1 MENNII
7 NNKIQKFLF
16 HLNRIGLLR
25 EEDNQVFLNNFYE
38 ISKNYY
44 NNNNEITTL
53 DLDNQEK
60 YIEENLTKT
69 LCLFLNS
76 LNEEKNKMI
85 SLNIYNHYKSEEK
98 NLIKNKLCKLI
109 YLYQKLKTDIFFKKW
124 FLITNNK
131 VKKISLKKD
140 SIEETNLNTIS
151 CNISSIKNPFDK
163 RSTYSINNNSYNYSY
178 NNYSPQ
184 NKNKINNNDI
194 IVNIKYSN
202 NNSINLTRNHQYN
215 LNSLNN
221 GKLMDYSKS
230 NHNKTTSKIDN
241 TRSYTFTNDY
251 SPLKI
256 KESKNKEK
264 RLNYNIYKNEILSGK
279 DIQLFN
285 KKNNFNTKNKN
296 KISLKLKAHFEY
308 LGKLSKSKKDHKLI
322 PEKTTEYIKEQEEIK
337 NNCTFKPKIN
347 KYKTPKST
355 LKKIQY
361 NNMIRTEQLYL
372 DNQKRMAKKT
382 ANIIIRDNKISKENT
397 FQPKFV
403 SSSVKKIKKNFS
415 LRQYNFNKLKEENMN
430 KILNTIETDYNSL
443 CTFSP
448 KLNLSYNNKINYNRN
463 TCNNSNSNNIKIPA
477 YQRLYNDNKEKIIRQ
492 EERKNQV
499 MEDILLKAN
508 NPLILNKISL
518 NINDSNV
525 NSNSNNINISKSVDY
540 QKIEEL
546 YKDYKKKQIKLRQK
560 RQVIDNEK
568 GITFNPLLIN
578 GEKYLDKIDPNFF
591 EREKKFVENQRNH
604 IEAYQNYLDKEK
616 EKYFKKFSEDK
627 KTIIK
632 NVVDR
637 LYKDGLEKTLM
648 KNNTKPN
655 IFSKSY
661 NKTTENC
668 DGNGEGNE
676 TIYANKS
683 TINMESFKNS
693 SKNKNIFEE
702 NKNSNDMIIK
712 RNNIIIP
719 MKNND
724 DLFISKNIK
733 SNNLVDQLPFVINN
747 KKI

>member
-1 MENNII
+1 MEKNDII
-7 NNKIQKFLF
+7 NNKILKFIF
-16 HLNRIGLLR
+16 HLNRIGLLT
-25 EEDNQVFLNNFYE
+25 EEDNQVFVNNFYE

-44 NNNNEITTL
+44 NNNNEKATL

-76 LNEEKNKMI
+76 LNEEKNKII
-85 SLNIYNHYKSEEK
+85 SLNIYNHYTSEEK
-98 NLIKNKLCKLI
+98 NLIKKKLCKLI
-109 YLYQKLKTDIFFKKW
+109 HLYQKLKTNIFFKKW

-140 SIEETNLNTIS
+140 SLEETNLNTIS

-163 RSTYSINNNSYNYSY
+163 RITYSINNNSYNYSY

-184 NKNKINNNDI
+184 NQNKINNNDI
-194 IVNIKYSN
+194 IVNIKHSN

-251 SPLKI
+251 SPYKI
-256 KESKNKEK
+256 KEAKDKEK
-264 RLNYNIYKNEILSGK
+264 RVNYNIYKNEIGK
-279 DIQLFN
+279 DTQLFN
-285 KKNNFNTKNKN
+285 KKINLNTKSKN

-355 LKKIQY
+355 LNKIQY
-361 NNMIRTEQLYL
+361 NNMVRTDQLYL
-372 DNQKRMAKKT
+372 DNQKRMAKRT
-382 ANIIIRDNKISKENT
+382 ADILIRDNKISKENT

-415 LRQYNFNKLKEENMN
+415 LRLYNFNKLKEENMN
-430 KILNTIETDYNSL
+430 KILNTIETDYNSI

-448 KLNLSYNNKINYNRN
+448 KLNLSYNNKINYNTN

-477 YQRLYNDNKEKIIRQ
+477 YQRLYNDNKEKLIRQ
-492 EERKNQV
+492 EERKNQA

-525 NSNSNNINISKSVDY
+525 NNNSNNINISKSVDY

-546 YKDYKKKQIKLRQK
+546 YNDYKKKQIKLREK
-560 RQVIDNEK
+560 RQFIDNEK

-637 LYKDGLEKTLM
+637 LYKDGLEKTLI

-668 DGNGEGNE
+668 DGDGEGNE
-676 TIYANKS
+676 TMYVNKS

-693 SKNKNIFEE
+693 SKNKNILEE
-702 NKNSNDMIIK
+702 NKNSNDMMIK

-733 SNNLVDQLPFVINN
+733 NNNLVDQLPLVINN

>member
-1 MENNII
+1 MEKNDII
-7 NNKIQKFLF
+7 NNKILKFIF
-16 HLNRIGLLR
+16 HLNRIGLLT
-25 EEDNQVFLNNFYE
+25 EEDNQVFVNNFYE

-44 NNNNEITTL
+44 NNNNEKATL

-76 LNEEKNKMI
+76 LNEEKNKII
-85 SLNIYNHYKSEEK
+85 SLNIYNHYTSEEK
-98 NLIKNKLCKLI
+98 NLIKKKLCKLI
-109 YLYQKLKTDIFFKKW
+109 HLYQKLKTNIFFKKW

-140 SIEETNLNTIS
+140 SLEETNLNTIS

-163 RSTYSINNNSYNYSY
+163 RITYSINNNSYNYSY

-184 NKNKINNNDI
+184 NQNKINNNDI
-194 IVNIKYSN
+194 IVNIKHSN

-251 SPLKI
+251 SPYKI
-256 KESKNKEK
+256 KEAKDKEK
-264 RLNYNIYKNEILSGK
+264 RVNYNIYKNEIGK
-279 DIQLFN
+279 DTQLFN
-285 KKNNFNTKNKN
+285 KKINLNTKSKN

-355 LKKIQY
+355 LNKIQY
-361 NNMIRTEQLYL
+361 NNMVRTDQLYL
-372 DNQKRMAKKT
+372 DNQKRMAKRT
-382 ANIIIRDNKISKENT
+382 ADILIRDNKISKENT

-415 LRQYNFNKLKEENMN
+415 LRLYNFNKLKEENMN
-430 KILNTIETDYNSL
+430 KILNTIETDYNSI

-448 KLNLSYNNKINYNRN
+448 KLNLSYNNKINYNTN

-477 YQRLYNDNKEKIIRQ
+477 YQRLYNDNKEKLIRQ
-492 EERKNQV
+492 EERKNQA

-525 NSNSNNINISKSVDY
+525 NNNSNNINISKSVDY

-546 YKDYKKKQIKLRQK
+546 YNDYKKKQIKLREK
-560 RQVIDNEK
+560 RQFIDNEK

-637 LYKDGLEKTLM
+637 LYKDGLEKTLI

-668 DGNGEGNE
+668 DGDGEGNE
-676 TIYANKS
+676 TMYVNKS

-693 SKNKNIFEE
+693 SKNKNILEE
-702 NKNSNDMIIK
+702 NKNSNDMMIK

-733 SNNLVDQLPFVINN
+733 NNNLVDQLPLVINN
-747 KKI
+747 KNI

>member
-1 MENNII
+1 MENDII
-7 NNKIQKFLF
+7 NNKILKFIF
-16 HLNRIGLLR
+16 HLNRIGLLT
-25 EEDNQVFLNNFYE
+25 EEDNQVFVNNFYE

-44 NNNNEITTL
+44 NNNNEKATL

-76 LNEEKNKMI
+76 LNEEKNKII
-85 SLNIYNHYKSEEK
+85 SLNIYNHYTSEEK
-98 NLIKNKLCKLI
+98 NLIKKKLCKLI
-109 YLYQKLKTDIFFKKW
+109 NLYQKLKTNIFFKKW

-140 SIEETNLNTIS
+140 SLEETNLNTIS

-163 RSTYSINNNSYNYSY
+163 RITYSINNNSYNYSY

-184 NKNKINNNDI
+184 NQNKINNNDI
-194 IVNIKYSN
+194 IVNIKHSN

-251 SPLKI
+251 SPYKI
-256 KESKNKEK
+256 KEAKDKEK
-264 RLNYNIYKNEILSGK
+264 RVNYNIYKNEIGK
-279 DIQLFN
+279 DTQLFN
-285 KKNNFNTKNKN
+285 KKINLNTKSKN

-355 LKKIQY
+355 LNKIQY
-361 NNMIRTEQLYL
+361 NNMVRTDQLYL
-372 DNQKRMAKKT
+372 DNQKRMAKRT
-382 ANIIIRDNKISKENT
+382 ADILIRDNKISKENT

-415 LRQYNFNKLKEENMN
+415 LRLYNFNKLKEENMN
-430 KILNTIETDYNSL
+430 KILNTIETDYNSI

-448 KLNLSYNNKINYNRN
+448 KLNLSYNNKINYNTN

-477 YQRLYNDNKEKIIRQ
+477 YQRLYNDNKEKLIRQ
-492 EERKNQV
+492 EERKNQA

-525 NSNSNNINISKSVDY
+525 NNNSNNINISKSVDY

-546 YKDYKKKQIKLRQK
+546 YNDYKKKQIKLREK
-560 RQVIDNEK
+560 RQFIDNEK

-668 DGNGEGNE
+668 DGDGEGNE
-676 TIYANKS
+676 TMYVNKS

-693 SKNKNIFEE
+693 SKNKNILEE
-702 NKNSNDMIIK
+702 NKNSNDMMIK

-733 SNNLVDQLPFVINN
+733 NNNLVDQLPLVINN

>member
-1 MENNII
+1 MEKNDII
-7 NNKIQKFLF
+7 NNKILKFIF
-16 HLNRIGLLR
+16 HLNRIGLLT
-25 EEDNQVFLNNFYE
+25 EEDNQVFVNNFYE

-44 NNNNEITTL
+44 NNNNEKATL

-76 LNEEKNKMI
+76 LNEEKNKII
-85 SLNIYNHYKSEEK
+85 SLNIYNHYTSEEK
-98 NLIKNKLCKLI
+98 NLIKKKLCKLI
-109 YLYQKLKTDIFFKKW
+109 NLYQKLKTNIFFKKW

-140 SIEETNLNTIS
+140 SLEETNLNTIS

-163 RSTYSINNNSYNYSY
+163 RITYSINNNSYNYSY

-184 NKNKINNNDI
+184 NQNKINNNDI
-194 IVNIKYSN
+194 IVNIKHSN

-251 SPLKI
+251 SPYKI
-256 KESKNKEK
+256 KEAKDKEK
-264 RLNYNIYKNEILSGK
+264 RVNYNIYKNEIGK
-279 DIQLFN
+279 DTQLFN
-285 KKNNFNTKNKN
+285 KKINLNTKSKN

-355 LKKIQY
+355 LNKIQY
-361 NNMIRTEQLYL
+361 NNMVRTDQLYL
-372 DNQKRMAKKT
+372 DNQKRMAKRT
-382 ANIIIRDNKISKENT
+382 ADILIRDNKISKENT

-415 LRQYNFNKLKEENMN
+415 LRLYNFNKLKEENMN
-430 KILNTIETDYNSL
+430 KILNTIETDYNSI

-448 KLNLSYNNKINYNRN
+448 KLNLSYNNKINYNTN

-477 YQRLYNDNKEKIIRQ
+477 YQRLYNDNKEKLIRQ
-492 EERKNQV
+492 EERKNQA

-525 NSNSNNINISKSVDY
+525 NNNSNNINISKSVDY

-546 YKDYKKKQIKLRQK
+546 YNDYKKKQIKLREK
-560 RQVIDNEK
+560 RQFIDNEK

-668 DGNGEGNE
+668 DGDGEGNE
-676 TIYANKS
+676 TMYVNKS

-693 SKNKNIFEE
+693 SKNKNILEE
-702 NKNSNDMIIK
+702 NKNSNDMMIK

-733 SNNLVDQLPFVINN
+733 NNNLVDQLPLVINN

>member
-1 MENNII
+1 MENDII
-7 NNKIQKFLF
+7 NNKILKFIF
-16 HLNRIGLLR
+16 HLNRIGLLT
-25 EEDNQVFLNNFYE
+25 EEDNQVFVNNFYE

-44 NNNNEITTL
+44 NNNNEKATL

-76 LNEEKNKMI
+76 LNEEKNKII
-85 SLNIYNHYKSEEK
+85 SLNIYNHYTSEEK
-98 NLIKNKLCKLI
+98 NLIKKKLCKLI
-109 YLYQKLKTDIFFKKW
+109 HLYQKLKTNIFFKKW

-140 SIEETNLNTIS
+140 SLEETNLNTIS

-163 RSTYSINNNSYNYSY
+163 RITYSINNNSYNYSY

-184 NKNKINNNDI
+184 NQNKINNNDI
-194 IVNIKYSN
+194 IVNIKHSN

-221 GKLMDYSKS
+221 GKLIDYSKS

-251 SPLKI
+251 SPYKI
-256 KESKNKEK
+256 KEAKDKEK
-264 RLNYNIYKNEILSGK
+264 RVNYNIYKNEIGK
-279 DIQLFN
+279 DTQLFN
-285 KKNNFNTKNKN
+285 KKINLNTKSKN

-355 LKKIQY
+355 LNKIQY
-361 NNMIRTEQLYL
+361 NNMVRTDQLYL
-372 DNQKRMAKKT
+372 DNQKRMAKRT
-382 ANIIIRDNKISKENT
+382 ADILIRDNKISKENT

-415 LRQYNFNKLKEENMN
+415 LRLYNFNKLKEENMN
-430 KILNTIETDYNSL
+430 KILNTIETDYNSI

-448 KLNLSYNNKINYNRN
+448 KLNLSYNNKINYNTN

-477 YQRLYNDNKEKIIRQ
+477 YQRLYNDNKEKLIRQ
-492 EERKNQV
+492 EERKNQA

-525 NSNSNNINISKSVDY
+525 NNNSNNINISKSVDY

-546 YKDYKKKQIKLRQK
+546 YNDYKKKQIKLREK
-560 RQVIDNEK
+560 RQFIDNEK

-668 DGNGEGNE
+668 DGDGEGNE
-676 TIYANKS
+676 TMYVNKS

-693 SKNKNIFEE
+693 SKNKNILEE
-702 NKNSNDMIIK
+702 NKNSNDMMIK

-733 SNNLVDQLPFVINN
+733 NNNLVDQLPLVINN

>member
-1 MENNII
+1 MEKNDII
-7 NNKIQKFLF
+7 NNKILKFIF
-16 HLNRIGLLR
+16 HLNRIGLLT
-25 EEDNQVFLNNFYE
+25 EEDNQVFVNNFYE

-44 NNNNEITTL
+44 NNNNEKATL

-76 LNEEKNKMI
+76 LNEEKNKII
-85 SLNIYNHYKSEEK
+85 SLNIYNHYTSEEK
-98 NLIKNKLCKLI
+98 NLIKKKLCKLI
-109 YLYQKLKTDIFFKKW
+109 HLYQKLKTNIFFKKW

-140 SIEETNLNTIS
+140 SLEETNLNTIS

-163 RSTYSINNNSYNYSY
+163 RITYSINNNSYNYSY

-184 NKNKINNNDI
+184 NQNKINNNDI
-194 IVNIKYSN
+194 IVNIKHSN

-221 GKLMDYSKS
+221 GKLIDYSKS

-251 SPLKI
+251 SPYKI
-256 KESKNKEK
+256 KEAKDKEK
-264 RLNYNIYKNEILSGK
+264 RVNYNIYKNEIGK
-279 DIQLFN
+279 DTQLFN
-285 KKNNFNTKNKN
+285 KKINLNTKSKN

-355 LKKIQY
+355 LNKIQY
-361 NNMIRTEQLYL
+361 NNMVRTDQLYL
-372 DNQKRMAKKT
+372 DNQKRMAKRT
-382 ANIIIRDNKISKENT
+382 ADILIRDNKISKENT

-415 LRQYNFNKLKEENMN
+415 LRLYNFNKLKEENMN
-430 KILNTIETDYNSL
+430 KILNTIETDYNSI

-448 KLNLSYNNKINYNRN
+448 KLNLSYNNKINYNTN

-477 YQRLYNDNKEKIIRQ
+477 YQRLYNDNKEKLIRQ
-492 EERKNQV
+492 EERKNQA

-525 NSNSNNINISKSVDY
+525 NNNSNNINISKSVDY

-546 YKDYKKKQIKLRQK
+546 YNDYKKKQIKLREK
-560 RQVIDNEK
+560 RQFIDNEK

-668 DGNGEGNE
+668 DGDGEGNE
-676 TIYANKS
+676 TMYVNKS

-693 SKNKNIFEE
+693 SKNKNILEE
-702 NKNSNDMIIK
+702 NKNSNDMMIK

-733 SNNLVDQLPFVINN
+733 NNNLVDQLPLVINN

>member
-1 MENNII
+1 MEKNDII
-7 NNKIQKFLF
+7 NNKILKFIF
-16 HLNRIGLLR
+16 HLNRIGLLT
-25 EEDNQVFLNNFYE
+25 EEDNQVFVNNFYE

-44 NNNNEITTL
+44 NNNNEKATL

-76 LNEEKNKMI
+76 LNEEKNKII
-85 SLNIYNHYKSEEK
+85 SLNIYNHYTSEEK
-98 NLIKNKLCKLI
+98 NLIKKKLCKLI
-109 YLYQKLKTDIFFKKW
+109 HLYQKLKTNIFFKKW

-140 SIEETNLNTIS
+140 SLEETNLNTIS

-163 RSTYSINNNSYNYSY
+163 RITYSINNNSYNYSY

-184 NKNKINNNDI
+184 NQNKINNNDI
-194 IVNIKYSN
+194 IVNIKHSN

-251 SPLKI
+251 SPYKI
-256 KESKNKEK
+256 KEAKDKEK
-264 RLNYNIYKNEILSGK
+264 RVNYNIYKNEIGK
-279 DIQLFN
+279 DTQLFN
-285 KKNNFNTKNKN
+285 KKINLNTKSKN

-355 LKKIQY
+355 LNKIQY
-361 NNMIRTEQLYL
+361 NNMVRTDQLYL
-372 DNQKRMAKKT
+372 DNQKRMAKRT
-382 ANIIIRDNKISKENT
+382 ADILIRDNKISKENT

-415 LRQYNFNKLKEENMN
+415 LRLYNFNKLKEENMN
-430 KILNTIETDYNSL
+430 KILNTIETDYNSI

-448 KLNLSYNNKINYNRN
+448 KLNLSYNNKINYNTN

-477 YQRLYNDNKEKIIRQ
+477 YQRLYNDNKEKLIRQ
-492 EERKNQV
+492 EERKNQA

-525 NSNSNNINISKSVDY
+525 NNNSNNINISKSVDY

-546 YKDYKKKQIKLRQK
+546 YNDYKKKQIKLREK
-560 RQVIDNEK
+560 RQFIDNEK

-668 DGNGEGNE
+668 DGDGEGNE
-676 TIYANKS
+676 TMYVNKS

-693 SKNKNIFEE
+693 SKNKNILEE
-702 NKNSNDMIIK
+702 NKNSNDMMIK

-733 SNNLVDQLPFVINN
+733 NNNLVDQLPLVINN

>member
-1 MENNII
+1 MEKNDII
-7 NNKIQKFLF
+7 NNKILKFIF
-16 HLNRIGLLR
+16 HLNRIGLLT
-25 EEDNQVFLNNFYE
+25 EEDNQVFVNNFYE

-44 NNNNEITTL
+44 NNNNEKATL

-76 LNEEKNKMI
+76 LNEEKNKII
-85 SLNIYNHYKSEEK
+85 SLNIYNHYTSEEK
-98 NLIKNKLCKLI
+98 NLIKKKLCKLI
-109 YLYQKLKTDIFFKKW
+109 NLYQKLKTNIFFKKW

-140 SIEETNLNTIS
+140 SLEETNLNTIS

-163 RSTYSINNNSYNYSY
+163 RITYSINNNSYNYSY

-184 NKNKINNNDI
+184 NQNKINNNDI
-194 IVNIKYSN
+194 IVNIKHSN

-251 SPLKI
+251 SPYKI
-256 KESKNKEK
+256 KEAKDKEK
-264 RLNYNIYKNEILSGK
+264 RVNYNIYKNEIGK
-279 DIQLFN
+279 DTQLFN
-285 KKNNFNTKNKN
+285 KKINLNTKSKN

-355 LKKIQY
+355 LNKIQY
-361 NNMIRTEQLYL
+361 NNMVRTDQLYL
-372 DNQKRMAKKT
+372 DNQKRMAKRT
-382 ANIIIRDNKISKENT
+382 ADILIRDNKISKENT

-415 LRQYNFNKLKEENMN
+415 LRLYNFNKLKEENMN
-430 KILNTIETDYNSL
+430 KILNTIETDYNSI

-448 KLNLSYNNKINYNRN
+448 KLNLSYNNKINYNTN

-477 YQRLYNDNKEKIIRQ
+477 YQRLYNDNKEKLIRQ
-492 EERKNQV
+492 EERKNQA

-525 NSNSNNINISKSVDY
+525 NNNSNNINISKSVDY

-546 YKDYKKKQIKLRQK
+546 YNDYKKKQIKLREK
-560 RQVIDNEK
+560 RQFIDNEK

-637 LYKDGLEKTLM
+637 LYKDGLEKTLI

-668 DGNGEGNE
+668 DGDGEGNE
-676 TIYANKS
+676 TMYVNKS

-693 SKNKNIFEE
+693 SKNKNILEE
-702 NKNSNDMIIK
+702 NKNSNDMMIK

-733 SNNLVDQLPFVINN
+733 NNNLVDQLPLVINN
-747 KKI
+747 KNI

>member
-1 MENNII
+1 MEKNDII
-7 NNKIQKFLF
+7 NNKILKFIF
-16 HLNRIGLLR
+16 HLNRIGLLT
-25 EEDNQVFLNNFYE
+25 EEDNQVFVNNFYE

-44 NNNNEITTL
+44 NNNNEKATL

-76 LNEEKNKMI
+76 LNEEKNKII
-85 SLNIYNHYKSEEK
+85 SLNIYNHYTSEEK
-98 NLIKNKLCKLI
+98 NLIKKKLCKLI
-109 YLYQKLKTDIFFKKW
+109 NLYQKLKTNIFFKKW

-140 SIEETNLNTIS
+140 SLEETNLNTIS

-163 RSTYSINNNSYNYSY
+163 RITYSINNNSYNYSY

-184 NKNKINNNDI
+184 NQNKINNNDI
-194 IVNIKYSN
+194 IVNIKHSN

-221 GKLMDYSKS
+221 GKLIDYSKS

-251 SPLKI
+251 SPYKI
-256 KESKNKEK
+256 KEAKDKEK
-264 RLNYNIYKNEILSGK
+264 RVNYNIYKNEIGK
-279 DIQLFN
+279 DTQLFN
-285 KKNNFNTKNKN
+285 KKINLNTKSKN

-355 LKKIQY
+355 LNKIQY
-361 NNMIRTEQLYL
+361 NNMVRTDQLYL
-372 DNQKRMAKKT
+372 DNQKRMAKRT
-382 ANIIIRDNKISKENT
+382 ADILIRDNKISKENT

-415 LRQYNFNKLKEENMN
+415 LRLYNFNKLKEENMN
-430 KILNTIETDYNSL
+430 KILNTIETDYNSI

-448 KLNLSYNNKINYNRN
+448 KLNLSYNNKINYNTN

-477 YQRLYNDNKEKIIRQ
+477 YQRLYNDNKEKLIRQ
-492 EERKNQV
+492 EERKNQA

-525 NSNSNNINISKSVDY
+525 NNNSNNINISKSVDY

-546 YKDYKKKQIKLRQK
+546 YNDYKKKQIKLREK
-560 RQVIDNEK
+560 RQFIDNEK

-637 LYKDGLEKTLM
+637 LYKDGLEKTLI

-668 DGNGEGNE
+668 DGDGEGNE
-676 TIYANKS
+676 TMYVNKS

-693 SKNKNIFEE
+693 SKNKNILEE
-702 NKNSNDMIIK
+702 NKNSNDMMIK

-733 SNNLVDQLPFVINN
+733 NNNLVDQLPLVINN
-747 KKI
+747 KNI